1 MSALKKLA
9 GKLGTLALVA
19 SGPMAVAPSSSSEA
33 VPDAIP
39 LTITNDS
46 GRGDPVYVYILGE
59 RDGRLG
65 YADAGGTFH
74 PWPTVGEVPVDA
86 PDASIPGP
94 ADGQSITV
102 QLPQLSGRVY
112 FSYGTKIAFKVVNDG
127 RLVQPAVQN
136 PTDPN
141 RDILFNW
148 TEYTL
153 NDSGLWINSTQVDF
167 FSAPYQTGLQRADGG
182 IVSIGMLKPDGFGAV
197 VSALAGTPGWD
208 RLAQTGPDGSVLR
221 VLSPGHAVGTG
232 QLDPNVFAGY
242 VDQVWAKYSAEPL
255 TVRPYANEP
264 DRVFTGRVSGNVM
277 TFTNA
282 AGAVVTSFNRPSSDS
297 ILGCH
302 RDLAAPNDD
311 VGAIARTLCAG
322 FNRSTL
328 LVNSQQPDPNADA
341 FYQDPV
347 TNHYAK
353 HIHAQMADGRA
364 YAFAFDD
371 VGQHESLVHD
381 GNPAAAY
388 IQLDPFSGAAT
399 PIGG

>member
-1 MSALKKLA
+1 MSAIRRLA
-9 GKLGTLALVA
+9 GTLAALALVA
-19 SGPMAVAPSSSSEA
+19 SGSAAAAPAAAA
-33 VPDAIP
+33 VPATIP

-46 GRGDPVYVYILGE
+46 GRGDPVHIYVLGE

-65 YADAGGTFH
+65 YADAAGTFH
-74 PWPTVGEVPVDA
+74 PWPTVGSVPVDA
-86 PDASIPGP
+86 PDASIAGP
-94 ADGQSITV
+94 ADRQSLTI

-112 FSYGTKIAFKVVNDG
+112 FSYGSKLVFKIVNDG

-136 PTDPN
+136 PSDPN
-141 RDILFNW
+141 RNLLFNW

-153 NDSGLWINSTQVDF
+153 NGSGLWINSTQVDF
-167 FSAPYQTGLQRADGG
+167 FSAPYQTGLRRADGSVAG
-182 IVSIGMLKPDGFGAV
+182 TGMLQPDGFGAV
-197 VSALAGTPGWD
+197 VAALDATPGWD
-208 RLAQTGPDGSVLR
+208 GLVQTAPDGSVLR

-242 VDQVWAKYSAEPL
+242 VDRVWAKYRAETL

-264 DRVFTGRVSGNVM
+264 GRVFHGRVSGDVM

-282 AGAVVTSFNRPSSDS
+282 AGAVVTTFPKPSSDS

-328 LVNSQQPDPNADA
+328 LVNSQQPDSGSGA
-341 FYQDPV
+341 FYQDAV

-381 GNPAAAY
+381 GDPAAAY

-399 PIGG
+399 PIGGG